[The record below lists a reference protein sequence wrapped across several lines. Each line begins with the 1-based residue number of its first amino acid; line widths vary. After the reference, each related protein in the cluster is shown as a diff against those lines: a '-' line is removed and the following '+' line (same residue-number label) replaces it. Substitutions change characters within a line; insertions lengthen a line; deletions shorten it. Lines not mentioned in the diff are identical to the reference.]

1 MEEPM
6 VQSSTHR
13 QASRLWLAM
22 ASVLLAASLGAGV
35 VLSLS
40 QPASASSADV
50 ADRTWVTDGRVSSV
64 VRAAD
69 RIYLGGSFTLVG
81 PNTGFGVALS
91 AADGRI
97 DASFPRINDKVRAVV
112 ADGSGGWYIG
122 GDFQR
127 VGAAFRPGLAHI
139 LASGAVD
146 PDWKPRTDGSVN
158 ALALSSDGARLYAG
172 GTFGAIDGTARN
184 RLVALDAVTG
194 EADPDWNPE
203 ANGAVN
209 ALALSPDG
217 ARLYAGGAFT
227 AVGGVTHPRLVA
239 LDAMTGVPDHGW
251 DPNANNVVRALAL
264 STDGSRLYAGGTF
277 TAVRGV
283 ARSYLAAVDS
293 TQGLVEAWN
302 SDANGAVNALSL
314 SADGSDLFAGGGF
327 TAVGGA
333 SRNRLAKIDAAVGT
347 VRAWNPNANKTV
359 SSLALSPG
367 GDTVY
372 VGGDFTGLGG
382 VTRNRLAAVSAG
394 TGAPTAWN
402 PVANGTVGALAASH
416 EGGRVYAGGAL
427 TSVGGVSRARLAALN
442 ASTGELDTGWAPRA
456 NKPVYALAL
465 SPDGARIYVGG
476 DFTAI
481 SGSARAHLA
490 AVDAGSG
497 AVNSL
502 WNPVA
507 DSAVR
512 TISASDRGVYVGGN
526 FSTINSLYRMRLAL
540 LNDSTGAPEPGWSA
554 SANALVRTLKPSV
567 DGSRLYAGGAF
578 AEVSGQVRK
587 NLVAL
592 DAETGSFV
600 GSWLPTVR
608 RPVFDLAVS
617 GTRVYT
623 AEGGAAGG
631 LVGAY
636 GTDAG
641 TQAWSVKGDGDVQ
654 AIALLGEKVYAG
666 GHFVLLGDQARRQIA
681 ALDANTGAI
690 DPLWAPTID
699 GDPKGGRGVWALEAS
714 GTQLHVGGDFSRV
727 SQEPQQGFARFS
739 G

>member
-1 MEEPM
+1 
-6 VQSSTHR
+6 V
-13 QASRLWLAM
+13 AIL
-22 ASVLLAASLGAGV
+22 LLARPASAAPAGV
-35 VLSLS
+35 V
-40 QPASASSADV
+40 DK
-50 ADRTWVTDGRVSSV
+50 TWVTDGRVSSV
-64 VRAAD
+64 VRAGD
-69 RIYLGGSFTLVG
+69 RVYLGGSFTLVG
-81 PNTGFGVALS
+81 PNTGFGAALS

-97 DASFPRINDKVRAVV
+97 DTSFPRINDKVRAVV

-127 VGAAFRPGLAHI
+127 VGSAFRPGLAHI
-139 LASGAVD
+139 LAGGAVD
-146 PDWKPRTDGSVN
+146 PAWKPRTDRSVN
-158 ALALSSDGARLYAG
+158 ALALSPDGTRLYAG
-172 GTFGAIDGTARN
+172 GAFGVVDGATRN
-184 RLVALDAVTG
+184 GLVALDAATG
-194 EADPDWNPE
+194 EADPGWNPD

-239 LDAMTGVPDHGW
+239 LDAATGAPQHEW

-264 STDGSRLYAGGTF
+264 SPDGARLYAGGTF

-283 ARSYLAAVDS
+283 ARGYLAAVDS
-293 TQGLVEAWN
+293 TRGSVEAWN
-302 SDANGAVNALSL
+302 PDANGAVNALAL
-314 SADGSDLFAGGGF
+314 SVDGSDLYAGGDF

-333 SRNRLAKIDAAVGT
+333 SRNRLAKIDAAGA
-347 VRAWNPNANKTV
+347 VRPWNPDANKTV
-359 SSLALSPG
+359 SALALSPE

-372 VGGDFTGLGG
+372 VGGDFTGIGG
-382 VTRNRLAAVSAG
+382 VTRNRLAAVGAG
-394 TGAPTAWN
+394 TGASTAWN
-402 PVANGTVGALAASH
+402 PVANGTVGALAASRD
-416 EGGRVYAGGAL
+416 GGRVYAGGAL

-442 ASTGELDTGWAPRA
+442 ASTGELDPGWAPRA

-465 SPDGARIYVGG
+465 SPDGTRIYVGG
-476 DFTAI
+476 DFTTV
-481 SGSARAHLA
+481 SGSARGYLA
-490 AVDAGSG
+490 AVDVGTG
-497 AVNSL
+497 AVNPQ
-502 WNPVA
+502 WNPAA

-512 TISASDRGVYVGGN
+512 TIFASERGVYVGGN
-526 FSTINSLYRMRLAL
+526 FGTINSLSRARLAL
-540 LNDSTGAPEPGWSA
+540 LNDSTGAPEPGWNA
-554 SANALVRTLKPSV
+554 SANALVRTLKPSA

-578 AEVSGQVRK
+578 TEVSGQVRK

-631 LVGAY
+631 IVGAY
-636 GTDAG
+636 ETDAG
-641 TQAWSVKGDGDVQ
+641 TQAWNVKGDGDVQ
-654 AIALLGEKVYAG
+654 AIALLGEKVYVG
-666 GHFVLLGDQARRQIA
+666 GHFVLLGDQARHQIA
-681 ALDANTGAI
+681 ALDASTGAI
-690 DPLWAPTID
+690 DPVWAPTID

>member
-1 MEEPM
+1 MLQPP
-6 VQSSTHR
+6 THR
-13 QASRLWLAM
+13 QALRLWLTA
-22 ASVLLAASLGAGV
+22 ASVLLAVSLGAAA
-35 VLSLS
+35 VLSLAH
-40 QPASASSADV
+40 PASAAPMDA

-64 VRAAD
+64 LRAGD

-127 VGAAFRPGLAHI
+127 VGSAFRPGLAHI

-146 PDWKPRTDGSVN
+146 LAWKPRTDGSVN
-158 ALALSSDGARLYAG
+158 ALALSPDRTRLYAG
-172 GTFGAIDGTARN
+172 GAFGAIDGATRN
-184 RLVALDAVTG
+184 GLVALDADTG
-194 EADPDWNPE
+194 EVDPGWNPDT
-203 ANGAVN
+203 NGAVN
-209 ALALSPDG
+209 ALVLSPDG

-227 AVGGVTHPRLVA
+227 SVGGVAHPRLVA
-239 LDAMTGVPDHGW
+239 LEAATGAPDHNW
-251 DPNANNVVRALAL
+251 DPNANNVVRTLAL
-264 STDGSRLYAGGTF
+264 STDGTRLYAGGTF

-283 ARSYLAAVDS
+283 ARNYLAAVDS
-293 TQGLVEAWN
+293 TRGFVDAWN
-302 SDANGAVNALSL
+302 PDANGAVNALSP
-314 SADGSDLFAGGGF
+314 SSDGDDLYAGGDF

-333 SRNRLAKIDAAVGT
+333 SRNRLANIDAASGS
-347 VRAWNPNANKTV
+347 VRPWNPDANKTV
-359 SSLALSPG
+359 SALALSPG
-367 GDTVY
+367 GDAIY

-402 PVANGTVGALAASH
+402 PAANGAVNALAASH
-416 EGGRVYAGGAL
+416 DGGRVYAGGAL

-442 ASTGELDTGWAPRA
+442 ASTGELDPGWAPRA

-465 SPDGARIYVGG
+465 SPDGTRIYVGG
-476 DFTAI
+476 DFTTI
-481 SGSARAHLA
+481 SGSARGHLA
-490 AVDAGSG
+490 AVDVGTG
-497 AVNSL
+497 AVNPR
-502 WNPVA
+502 WNPAA

-512 TISASDRGVYVGGN
+512 TIFASERGVYVGGN
-526 FSTINSLYRMRLAL
+526 FGTINSLPRVRLAL
-540 LNDSTGAPEPGWSA
+540 LNDSTGAPEPGWNA
-554 SANALVRTLKPSV
+554 SANALVRTLELSA

-578 AEVSGQVRK
+578 TEVSGQVRK

-592 DAETGSFV
+592 DAQAGSFV

-608 RPVFDLAVS
+608 RPVFDLTVS

-623 AEGGAAGG
+623 AEGGPAGG
-631 LVGAY
+631 IAGAY
-636 GTDAG
+636 RTDTAA
-641 TQAWSVKGDGDVQ
+641 QAWSVKGDGDVQ
-654 AIALLGEKVYAG
+654 AIALLGEKVYVG
-666 GHFVLLGDQARRQIA
+666 GHFVLLGDQARHQIA
-681 ALDANTGAI
+681 ALDASTGAI

-699 GDPKGGRGVWALEAS
+699 GDPQGGRGVWALEAS
-714 GTQLHVGGDFSRV
+714 GTQVHAGGDFSRV